1 MSLMWDRKKGR
12 KFEKKTGSYLEHY
25 CTPMGYMDLLTFK
38 EWLAFFAVVPVLV
51 VIKIMSPIVTKS
63 HSIANIY
70 LTFLTI

>member
-1 MSLMWDRKKGR
+1 
-12 KFEKKTGSYLEHY
+12 
-25 CTPMGYMDLLTFK
+25 MGYMDLLTFK
-38 EWLAFFAVVPVLV
+38 EWLAFFAVVPVLVV